1 MSTTTLGLDGTPVAP
16 AGTAPA
22 MSPRARTWMWL
33 GAAVMA
39 LAAALTQFAQP
50 VPVAK
55 PGLLADALPKEFGGW
70 RVDPETTP
78 VAPTPDVQ
86 QNLDRIYD
94 EIVSRTYIDRAGRR
108 VMLILAYGGDQSD
121 SMKAHR
127 QEVCYTA
134 QGFQVS
140 NVHNDTLKLA
150 DGRLSPLVRMHAV
163 KGNRSEPVS
172 YWFTMGE
179 YVVLGRLERLIAQV
193 RYGLAGEMPDG
204 MLVRV
209 STVDADPKTGFA
221 AQDDFMRALLAALPA
236 QTQRRFGVVQV
247 R

>member
-1 MSTTTLGLDGTPVAP
+1 MTTATLARPSHGPVPAP
-16 AGTAPA
+16 LPA
-22 MSPRARTWMWL
+22 ASPRARWGVWL
-33 GAAVMA
+33 SAVLLVVVAA
-39 LAAALTQFAQP
+39 LAQFARPQP
-50 VPVAK
+50 VANQ
-55 PGLLADALPKEFGGW
+55 GLLASALPQQFGDW
-70 RVDPETTP
+70 RVDPDVTP

-94 EIVSRTYIDRAGRR
+94 EIVSRTYVDRAGRR

-134 QGFQVS
+134 QGFQVAG
-140 NVHNDTLKLA
+140 VHNDTLKLA
-150 DGRLSPLVRMHAV
+150 DGRTSPLVRMHAV
-163 KGNRSEPVS
+163 KGERSEPVS

-179 YVVLGRLERLIAQV
+179 YVVLGRLERLVAQI

-209 STVDADPKTGFA
+209 STVDAQPQVGFA
-221 AQDDFMRALLAALPA
+221 VQDDFMRALLAALPA
-236 QTQRRFGVVQV
+236 QTQRRFGVAAE

>member
-1 MSTTTLGLDGTPVAP
+1 MSA
-16 AGTAPA
+16 
-22 MSPRARTWMWL
+22 RARTWMWV
-33 GAAVMA
+33 GAVLMA

-55 PGLLADALPKEFGGW
+55 PGLLADALPQSFGGW
-70 RVDPETTP
+70 RIDPNTQP

-94 EIVSRTYIDRAGRR
+94 EIVSRTYIDAAGRR

-134 QGFQVS
+134 QGFQVTG
-140 NVHNDTLKLA
+140 VRNDTLTLA
-150 DGRLSPLVRMHAV
+150 DGRRSPLVRMHAV
-163 KGNRSEPVS
+163 KGDRSEPVS

-179 YVVLGRLERLIAQV
+179 YVVLGRIERLIAQV
-193 RYGLAGEMPDG
+193 RYGLAGELPDG

-209 STVDADPKTGFA
+209 STVDAQPEVGYA
-221 AQDDFMRALLAALPA
+221 VQDDFTRALLAALPV